1 MPHGLVREKLVGG
14 QIQFFLES
22 LQDIHGVGEVIQAQH
37 QHGQVVRLAGK
48 LHGGFGNETQGA
60 LGTDE
65 QMSQIVAGV
74 VLGQILVQ
82 IQHIALTGDHF
93 QAGNPVP
100 AHAPA
105 NHLDAAGIGG
115 QVATELARPGGG
127 KIHRIVQTVFLGEGL
142 QLLGHHPGLATH
154 GAITGVEIQNLVHV
168 VERYHHFAIG
178 GHGACTQAGT
188 SARRYQSHLIVIGK
202 LHQRLHLLRGF
213 RQDNGQRLGRVD
225 FGPVLAVIVQIRRI
239 GENLARVFRGG
250 NQLFKGSDDLFGT
263 HGCVSLFE
271 VGPGPVQRSL
281 TKN

>member
-1 MPHGLVREKLVGG
+1 MPHGLVGEELVGG
-14 QIQFFLES
+14 QVQLFLES
-22 LQDIHGVGEVIQAQH
+22 LQYIHGVGKVVKAKH
-37 QHGQVVRLAGK
+37 QHGQVVRLAGEF
-48 LHGGFGNETQGA
+48 HGGFGNETQGA

-65 QMSQIVAGV
+65 QMAQIVPGV

-168 VERYHHFAIG
+168 VERYHHLAIG
-178 GHGACTQAGT
+178 GHGAGTQAST
-188 SARRYQSHLIVIGK
+188 TTRRYQSHLVLIGK
-202 LHQRLHLLRGF
+202 LHQRLHLLGGF
-213 RQDNGQRLGRVD
+213 RQDNGQWLGRVD
-225 FGPVLAVIVQIRRI
+225 FGPVLAVVVQIRRI
-239 GENLARVFRGG
+239 GENLAGVFGGG
-250 NQLFKGSDDLFGT
+250 NQLFKGGDDLFGT